1 MNVFNH
7 FEALVRERIES
18 LSAHGTLPDGLDCR
32 NVKVEPPRDAS
43 HGDLAVN
50 AAMVLAKQA
59 KMPPRAIAEPLAAAL
74 AEHPDVD
81 SADVAGPGFINLGL
95 SPEFWRGRLVDA
107 LLAGTAYGDCDVGAG
122 EKVNVEYVSA
132 NPTGPLHVGHLRGAV
147 FGDALST
154 LLRKAGYEV
163 CEEYYINDAGAQ
175 VDTLARSTHLRY
187 REALGEAIGQIP
199 EGMYPG
205 DYLKPVGEALAAR
218 DGDRWRD
225 SAEADWLPAVREFAI
240 EAMMEQVRADLAALG
255 ITQEVFYSE
264 RSLHD
269 TGMID
274 KAVASLDEK
283 GLIYTGILT
292 PPKGKTPEDWEPR
305 PQMLFRATEFGDDV
319 DRPLQKSDG
328 AWTYFAAD
336 IAYHFDKY
344 TRGYRRMIDVWGAD
358 HGGYIK
364 RMQAAVRALAGDDDA
379 DLDVRLCQIVRVLR
393 DGEPVRMSK
402 RAGDF
407 ITVREVLDEVGRDVV
422 RFMMLTRKNDA
433 QLDFDFARVEEQSKD
448 NPVFYVQYAHARVR
462 SVLRNVAETLPSIET
477 APESLARAAL
487 SRLTDSA
494 ELDLIKRI
502 AHWPRT
508 VEAAAQAHEPHR
520 IAFYLYDLAAAFHG
534 LWNRGN
540 EDPGLRF
547 IIADDERL
555 TAARLALIQGVAT
568 VIASGLSIMG
578 VEPAEEMR

>member
-18 LSAHGTLPDGLDCR
+18 LSADGTLPGGLDCH

-74 AEHPDVD
+74 AQHPDVD
-81 SADVAGPGFINLGL
+81 AADIAGPGFINLGL
-95 SPEFWRGRLVDA
+95 SPDFWRGRLIDA

-187 REALGEAIGQIP
+187 RKALGEDIGQIP

-225 SAEADWLPAVREFAI
+225 AAEADWLPAVREFAI
-240 EAMMEQVRADLAALG
+240 EAMMQQVRADLTALG

-274 KAVASLDEK
+274 KAVASLDDK
-283 GLIYTGILT
+283 GLIYTGVLT

-336 IAYHFDKY
+336 IAYHYDKY

-407 ITVREVLDEVGRDVV
+407 ITVRDVLDEVGRDVV

-448 NPVFYVQYAHARVR
+448 NPVFYVQYAHARIR
-462 SVLRNVAETLPSIET
+462 SVLRNVAETLPDIDT
-477 APESLARAAL
+477 TPESLSRAEL
-487 SRLTDSA
+487 SRLTDST

>member
-18 LSAHGTLPDGLDCR
+18 LSADGTLPDGLDCR

-74 AEHPDVD
+74 AQHPDVD
-81 SADVAGPGFINLGL
+81 AADIAGPGFINLGL
-95 SPEFWRGRLVDA
+95 SPDFWRGRLVDA
-107 LLAGTAYGDCDVGAG
+107 LLAGTGYGDCDVGAG

-163 CEEYYINDAGAQ
+163 CEEYYINDAGVQ

-187 REALGEAIGQIP
+187 REALGESIGEIP

-205 DYLKPVGEALAAR
+205 DYLQPVGQALAAR

-225 SAEADWLPAVREFAI
+225 AAEVDWLPAVREFAI
-240 EAMMEQVRADLAALG
+240 EAMMETVRADLAALG

-274 KAVASLDEK
+274 KAVASLDDK
-283 GLIYTGILT
+283 GLIYTGVLT

-336 IAYHFDKY
+336 IAYHYDKY

-448 NPVFYVQYAHARVR
+448 NPVFYVQYAHARIR
-462 SVLRNVAETLPSIET
+462 SVLRNVAETLPDIET
-477 APESLARAAL
+477 TPESLSRAEL
-487 SRLTDSA
+487 SRLTDST

>member
-7 FEALVRERIES
+7 FDALVRDRLDA
-18 LSAHGTLPDGLDCR
+18 LSADGTLPAALDYA

-74 AEHPDVD
+74 ARDADVD
-81 SADVAGPGFINLGL
+81 GAEVAGPGFINLSL
-95 SPEFWRGRLVDA
+95 SSDFWRGRLIDA
-107 LLAGTAYGDCDVGAG
+107 LLAGTAYGDCDVGGG

-187 REALGEAIGQIP
+187 REALGEDIGQIP

-205 DYLKPVGEALAAR
+205 DYLKPVGQALAER
-218 DGDRWRD
+218 DGDRWQGA
-225 SAEADWLPAVREFAI
+225 AEADWLPAVREFAI

-264 RSLHD
+264 RSLHEA
-269 TGMID
+269 GMID
-274 KAVASLDEK
+274 KAVGALDAK
-283 GLIYTGILT
+283 GLIYTGVLT

-305 PQMLFRATEFGDDV
+305 PQMLFRATDFGDDV

-336 IAYHFDKY
+336 IAYHYDKY
-344 TRGYRRMIDVWGAD
+344 TRGYRRQIDVWGAD
-358 HGGYIK
+358 HGGYVK

-448 NPVFYVQYAHARVR
+448 NPVFYVQYAHARIR
-462 SVLRNVAETLPSIET
+462 SVMRNVADVLPGIAT
-477 APESLARAAL
+477 TPDSLAKAEL
-487 SRLTDSA
+487 SRLTDSV

-578 VEPAEEMR
+578 VTPAEEMR

>member
-18 LSAHGTLPDGLDCR
+18 LSADGTLPDGLDCR

-74 AEHPDVD
+74 AQDPDVD
-81 SADVAGPGFINLGL
+81 AAEIAGPGFINLGL
-95 SPEFWRGRLVDA
+95 SPDFWRGRLVDA

-122 EKVNVEYVSA
+122 EKINVEYVSA

-147 FGDALST
+147 FGDALSA

-163 CEEYYINDAGAQ
+163 CEEYYINDAGVQ

-187 REALGEAIGQIP
+187 REALGEDIGQIP

-205 DYLKPVGEALAAR
+205 DYLKPVGRALADR

-225 SAEADWLPAVREFAI
+225 AAEADWLPEVRAFAI
-240 EAMMEQVRADLAALG
+240 EAMMQQVRDDLTALG

-274 KAVASLDEK
+274 KAVASLDDK
-283 GLIYTGILT
+283 GLIYTGVLT

-336 IAYHFDKY
+336 IAYHYDKY

-358 HGGYIK
+358 HGGYVK
-364 RMQAAVRALAGDDDA
+364 RMQAAVRALAGNDDA

-448 NPVFYVQYAHARVR
+448 NPVFYVQYAHARIR
-462 SVLRNVAETLPSIET
+462 SVLRNVAETLPDIDT
-477 APESLARAAL
+477 KPESLARAEL

-508 VEAAAQAHEPHR
+508 VETAAQAHEPHR

-540 EDPGLRF
+540 EDPALRF

>member
-7 FEALVRERIES
+7 FEALVRARIDS
-18 LSAHGTLPDGLDCR
+18 LSAAGTLPGGLDCG
-32 NVKVEPPRDAS
+32 NVKVEPPRDAA

-81 SADVAGPGFINLGL
+81 TADIAGPGFINLGL
-95 SPEFWRGRLVDA
+95 SPGFWRGRLADA
-107 LLAGTAYGDCDVGAG
+107 LLAGTAYGNCDAGAG

-147 FGDALST
+147 FGDALSA

-175 VDTLARSTHLRY
+175 VDTLARSAHLRY
-187 REALGEAIGQIP
+187 REALGDDIGAIP
-199 EGMYPG
+199 DGMYPG
-205 DYLKPVGEALAAR
+205 DYLKPVGRALVER
-218 DGDRWRD
+218 DGDRWHD
-225 SAEADWLPAVREFAI
+225 ADEADWLPAVRDFAI
-240 EAMMEQVRADLAALG
+240 AAMMRHVRADLAALG

-269 TGMID
+269 SGMID
-274 KAVASLDEK
+274 KAVASLRDK
-283 GLIYTGILT
+283 GLIYTGVLT

-305 PQMLFRATEFGDDV
+305 PQMLFRATDFGDDV

-336 IAYHFDKY
+336 IAYHYDKY
-344 TRGYRRMIDVWGAD
+344 TRGFRRMIDVWGAD
-358 HGGYIK
+358 HGGYVK
-364 RMQAAVRALAGDDDA
+364 RMRAAVRALADGDDA

-407 ITVREVLDEVGRDVV
+407 ITAREVLDEVGRDVV

-462 SVLRNVAETLPSIET
+462 SVLRNVAETLPDIDT
-477 APESLARAAL
+477 APDALARADL

-494 ELDLIKRI
+494 ELDLIKRV

-540 EDPGLRF
+540 EDPDLRF
-547 IIADDERL
+547 IIAGDERL